1 MAQKPITHRPIP
13 QPSTPQPSTPQA
25 SSPQRPANQGPA
37 AQRPAGAAAAGQA
50 RTAQAAAGQAGTTQA
65 ATGRPAPAQ
74 GATAQA
80 PAARTSV
87 GRAST
92 APAPAARLELQPV
105 VHVADMAA
113 SVAFYQRLGGEVVHG
128 RPEDDWVLL
137 QVGAVQI
144 NLVAGDPGPSGG
156 DTGVELNIAA
166 PAPIEQYEQTLP
178 GARFATHRNF
188 GRHLLVRS
196 PDGMLIRINEREPD
210 LLT

>member
-13 QPSTPQPSTPQA
+13 QPSTPQPSTPQP
-25 SSPQRPANQGPA
+25 STPQRPADPGPA
-37 AQRPAGAAAAGQA
+37 AQRPAARAATG
-50 RTAQAAAGQAGTTQA
+50 QA
-65 ATGRPAPAQ
+65 ATGQAAAAQ
-74 GATAQA
+74 AATVQA

-92 APAPAARLELQPV
+92 VPAPAARLELQPV

-156 DTGVELNIAA
+156 DSGVELNIAA

-210 LLT
+210 LT

>member
-13 QPSTPQPSTPQA
+13 QPSTPQPPT
-25 SSPQRPANQGPA
+25 PQRPANQGPA
-37 AQRPAGAAAAGQA
+37 AQRPA
-50 RTAQAAAGQAGTTQA
+50 AQAAAGQAGTASAGT
-65 ATGRPAPAQ
+65 TH
-74 GATAQA
+74 A

-92 APAPAARLELQPV
+92 VPAPAARLELQPV

-156 DTGVELNIAA
+156 DSGVELNIAA
-166 PAPIEQYEQTLP
+166 PAPIDQYEQTLP

-210 LLT
+210 LT